1 MDDDQKDV
9 AIIEASAL
17 LVTLIFIILSFYS
30 SNYALYYTMLCSSNP
45 KGCVW
50 PPWLTALSALVT
62 ILEPFTYAVGFF
74 FVVAASAAAIRL
86 LMTSS
91 AWALAGLRIIEFL
104 FFCMGLFLLAVV
116 FFFRAPKD
124 IDGLVVLA
132 LVTLGMIVGPLLY
145 AYHRRH
151 MPVI

>member
-1 MDDDQKDV
+1 MTEVVAMDDDQKDV

-17 LVTLIFIILSFYS
+17 LVTLIFIILSIYS
-30 SNYALYYTMLCSSNP
+30 SNS
-45 KGCVW
+45 V
-50 PPWLTALSALVT
+50 LVT

-86 LMTSS
+86 LMTWS

-104 FFCMGLFLLAVV
+104 FFWVGLLLLAVV
-116 FFFRAPKD
+116 FFFRAPRD
-124 IDGLVVLA
+124 VDGFVVLA
-132 LVTLGMIVGPLLY
+132 LVTLGMIGGPLLY

>member
-1 MDDDQKDV
+1 M
-9 AIIEASAL
+9 
-17 LVTLIFIILSFYS
+17 
-30 SNYALYYTMLCSSNP
+30 YYTTWEQQCSSNL

-50 PPWLTALSALVT
+50 PPWLTALSAQVGT
-62 ILEPFTYAVGFF
+62 LELFTYYIGFF
-74 FVVAASAAAIRL
+74 FVVAASAATIRL
-86 LMTSS
+86 LLPWS